1 LTDVQDLPLRLEHA
15 LDALEG
21 DTSLRASLG
30 EEFIKLFVAVKRH
43 EIGKAQAAIPEYDQP
58 TFLDTVTDW
67 ERSEYFEF
75 L

>member
-1 LTDVQDLPLRLEHA
+1 MTGVQDLPQRLEDA

-21 DTSLRASLG
+21 DALMRTSMG

-43 EIGKAQAAIPEYDQP
+43 EIGKAQAAIPEYNQP